1 MHHPIFAKFEAE
13 HVTKFLDHA
22 HKHDIEDSR
31 FRSGGRWFR
40 LKYVLI
46 GVVIFVFLTLFLLPD
61 QSVLYFEIHKGIG
74 IFGAGVARGYGI
86 KTYRDRSRD
95 S

>member
-40 LKYVLI
+40 LVH
-46 GVVIFVFLTLFLLPD
+46 T
-61 QSVLYFEIHKGIG
+61 S
-74 IFGAGVARGYGI
+74 
-86 KTYRDRSRD
+86 
-95 S
+95 

>member
-40 LKYVLI
+40 LVYVLI

-61 QSVLYFEIHKGIG
+61 QSVFSCVRPAWASPG
-74 IFGAGVARGYGI
+74 GAACAEHAKSSTGPAGGTV
-86 KTYRDRSRD
+86 S
-95 S
+95 